1 VSRMEGNN
9 CGVKDSELKDKEKNP
24 TGNHRCWAS
33 INNKDDELWKISKE
47 LFEADAVVF
56 FVSVRW
62 GQTNSVYQTLIERL
76 NWIENRHT
84 TLEEDNIVKGKVAG
98 IVVVGQNWNGTQVLD
113 TQKKVLE
120 FYGFEVPDELTFNWQ
135 YTDDAL
141 DETQK
146 SYKAAP
152 KAFEKAFDMKL
163 NLKEEPNE

>member
-1 VSRMEGNN
+1 
-9 CGVKDSELKDKEKNP
+9 
-24 TGNHRCWAS
+24 
-33 INNKDDELWKISKE
+33 
-47 LFEADAVVF
+47 
-56 FVSVRW
+56 
-62 GQTNSVYQTLIERL
+62 
-76 NWIENRHT
+76 
-84 TLEEDNIVKGKVAG
+84 
-98 IVVVGQNWNGTQVLD
+98 VLD

-163 NLKEEPNE
+163 NLKKEPNE